1 MTEDERLELAILDDV
16 IKTDVADMID
26 MSESYEEL
34 AQNLKLYFEL
44 TPEFYEEWQDAIE
57 VNKKHNPELHE
68 NKPKEYLVTVGMD
81 YVDGNLRSGH
91 LEALLSEKELDEL
104 DSLEDKD
111 DKAEFL
117 SYIADTVVDDYE
129 VDGYGD
135 LMWETLTVEEVKTK

>member
-1 MTEDERLELAILDDV
+1 MAVDERLESAMLDG
-16 IKTDVADMID
+16 IKIDVADIIH

-34 AQNLKLYFEL
+34 VQSLKLYFEL
-44 TPEFYEEWQDAIE
+44 TPEFYEKWEAFIK

-68 NKPKEYLVTVGMD
+68 NKPKEYLVTVDMD
-81 YVDGNLRSGH
+81 YVDGHLRMGH

-117 SYIADTVVDDYE
+117 SYIADIVVDDYE